1 VEIGDN
7 AIATKELP
15 AERHRLPSLLRD
27 PCLAQAGLADGH
39 LTGAVQLAKAP
50 AEEPHGLDVAK
61 HPDELLLVQLERC

>member
-27 PCLAQAGLADGH
+27 PCLQD
-39 LTGAVQLAKAP
+39 
-50 AEEPHGLDVAK
+50 
-61 HPDELLLVQLERC
+61 